1 MNLKFEIYFLRYS
14 KICNLSIFNN
24 FKKLKMEKKEKSND
38 KQTTILGG
46 NFILKRK
53 LGKGAFG
60 KIYLGI

>member
-1 MNLKFEIYFLRYS
+1 M
-14 KICNLSIFNN
+14 
-24 FKKLKMEKKEKSND
+24 KKVEEPQATS
-38 KQTTILGG
+38 ILGG